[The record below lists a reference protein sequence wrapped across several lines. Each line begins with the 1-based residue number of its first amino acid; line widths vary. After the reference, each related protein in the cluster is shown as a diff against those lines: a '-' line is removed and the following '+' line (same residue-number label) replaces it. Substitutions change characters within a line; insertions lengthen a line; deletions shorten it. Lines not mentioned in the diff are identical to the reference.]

1 MLQRNQCMI
10 KNEALE
16 YARSPIIFALA
27 VTFVFVIGGL
37 IWAIFAPLAS
47 AAHAHDVVDQVLSE
61 VLKGIEHISISL
73 TTALD
78 KVFVAEELL
87 KGILIGAPIAGIVN
101 QISK

>member
-78 KVFVAEELL
+78 KELL
-87 KGILIGAPIAGIVN
+87 KGILIGAPIAGFVN